1 MKPGRAPADRGLSLI
16 ELVAAMA
23 VFALVAVL
31 GAQALGGMIR
41 MRGTLEAR
49 AAETAALE
57 QALSLLRADLSAAVP
72 MLFYP
77 PGRGAPQS
85 ALSLHGGVLALSAG
99 GQPALVPD
107 PQALGLQRIE
117 WQLQGGRLSRRAW
130 PALIPASAASRSP
143 AVTVLE
149 GVSGLRV
156 RSYWEGPGWVEGTAT
171 LSPQPQAGT
180 GAAADADRAGS
191 APEVYSS
198 TLPLA
203 VELQLETK
211 GFGSIRL
218 LETLK

>member
-1 MKPGRAPADRGLSLI
+1 MRGRRAPADRGLSLI

-23 VFALVAVL
+23 IFALVAVL
-31 GAQALGGMIR
+31 GVQALGGMIR

-85 ALSLHGGVLALSAG
+85 ALRLRGGVLALSAG
-99 GQPALVPD
+99 GQPALDPE

-156 RSYWEGPGWVEGTAT
+156 RSYWDGPGWVEGTTA

-180 GAAADADRAGS
+180 SPAADTDQAGG

-218 LETLK
+218 VETLK

>member
-1 MKPGRAPADRGLSLI
+1 MKAARGAADRGLSLI

-49 AAETAALE
+49 AAETAALA

-85 ALSLHGGVLALSAG
+85 ALMLRGGVLAISAG
-99 GQPALVPD
+99 GQPALDPD
-107 PQALGLQRIE
+107 PEALGLQRIE
-117 WQLQGGRLSRRAW
+117 WQLQGGRLSRRIW
-130 PALIPASAASRSP
+130 PALTPARAASRLP
-143 AVTVLE
+143 AMTVLD
-149 GVSGLRV
+149 GVSALQV
-156 RSYWEGPGWVEGTAT
+156 RSYWDGAGWVEGTAA
-171 LSPQPQAGT
+171 LKPRPQGSTAP
-180 GAAADADRAGS
+180 AADADQADT

-198 TLPLA
+198 SLPLA
-203 VELQLETK
+203 VEVRLETRD
-211 GFGSIRL
+211 FGSVRL